1 MINSMSSAVRL
12 IHKNIRV
19 ACGARVLGLLRTK
32 PARAP
37 LYALVAALFMA
48 GCSAS
53 APILEF
59 PPFREPETPGGM
71 VVVGYYPSW
80 ASEDDAYRV
89 EDIPAHLLTHINV
102 AFADVDSLSAT
113 VKVGFP
119 QWDFP
124 SGGRRGRAGNFAVL
138 RALRARNPHL
148 KLLISVGGWSWSAH
162 FTEAARS
169 PESRLKFIESA
180 AQFVVTHGFD
190 GVDIDWEY
198 PASDG
203 LQAGHARDTRNFTLL
218 LSELRAELDRVGE
231 ERNKHYLLTI
241 AAPGAAAMAERLE
254 LAEIHRYLDWL
265 NVMTYDYAGYWSEK
279 TNFNAPLYAS
289 SSPREPADSL
299 LARANVHDTIEVYLN
314 GGVPASKIVL
324 GVPFFGK
331 SWKGV
336 VGENDGLFQKND
348 GLSDIGAS
356 WVSVS
361 TVHEKMAHHWDEEAQ
376 VPWLHDAEAGL
387 WVSYESPRSIG
398 LKGAYALER
407 GLAGAMFWELTG
419 DSSSNELLRAL
430 LLGLSGE

>member
-12 IHKNIRV
+12 THKNIRA
-19 ACGARVLGLLRTK
+19 ACPAHVPGLIGPEPSPALRYW
-32 PARAP
+32 
-37 LYALVAALFMA
+37 LMAALFMA

-59 PPFREPETPGGM
+59 PPFMEPETPDGM

-80 ASEDDAYRV
+80 ASEDDSYRV
-89 EDIPAHLLTHINV
+89 EDIPAHLLTHVNV

-148 KLLISVGGWSWSAH
+148 KLLISVGGWTWSAT
-162 FTEAARS
+162 FTEAART
-169 PESRLKFIESA
+169 PESRLEFAVSA
-180 AQFVVTHGFD
+180 AQFVVNHGFD

-203 LQAGHARDTRNFTLL
+203 LQAGHARDTQNFTLL

-241 AAPGAAAMAERLE
+241 AAPGAVEMAKRLE
-254 LAEIHRYLDWL
+254 LAEIHRYLAWI

-279 TNFNAPLYAS
+279 TNFNAPLYAT
-289 SSPREPADSL
+289 SSPTEPADSL
-299 LARANVHDTIEVYLN
+299 LTKANVHDTIEAYLS
-314 GGVPASKIVL
+314 GGVPARKIVL

-336 VGENDGLFQKND
+336 AAENDGLYQKNE
-348 GLSDIGAS
+348 GLSDISAS

-361 TVHEKMAHHWDEEAQ
+361 TVHEEMAHHWDEEAQ
-376 VPWLHDAEAGL
+376 VPWLHDAKAGL

-398 LKGAYALER
+398 LKGAFALER

-419 DSSSNELLRAL
+419 DSASHELLRAL